1 MATTPGFL
9 TDWPWKPLGC
19 FKHVILAPWAIPK
32 TYEFITGNG
41 GGERDLSTFLIF
53 PFLVWRMIHNQLWI
67 SFSRYR
73 TAKGTTRIVDKGIE
87 FDQVDREAGWDDQIV
102 FNGLL
107 FYIGAMSLTGATHLP
122 LWRLDGVVI
131 TVLLHAGPVE
141 FLYYWLHRAL
151 HHHFLYSRYHSHHHS
166 SIATEPITSV
176 IHPFAEHIAYFA
188 LFAIPMLTTILT
200 GTASIISFAG
210 YITYIDLMNN
220 MGHCNFELVPASL
233 FSVFPPLKLLLYTP
247 SYHSLHHTQFRTN
260 YSLFMPLYDHLYAT
274 VDRSTDD
281 LHEKSLSRGDES
293 PDVVHLTHLTT
304 PESVYRLR
312 LGFAYLAASPSAD
325 DGRLRLLHRL
335 LWPVTLWTMALTWLY
350 GRAAFVLERHRFG
363 DVRLQTWA
371 LPKYKIQYAMQW
383 QKEAINSLIED
394 AIVEAEGKGVK
405 VLTLGLLN
413 QGEELNGYGEI
424 YVRKNPGLRTKLVDG
439 SSLAVAVVLNS
450 IPKGTTQVA
459 IRGTPALFKVA
470 SALAQSLCHRGL
482 QVVVPTKKEY
492 DRLRQSFGTTSH
504 ANLLLSKAH
513 STKIWLVG
521 EGLSEEEQRQAGKGT
536 LFIPFSQFPPKK
548 LRAED
553 CFYHTTPAL
562 TAPKSLENVDSCENW
577 LGRRVM
583 SAWRVAGLVHA
594 LEKWEE
600 HECGDRMLDVEKVWE
615 AALRHGFRPLHAP
628 PNSPVVAYN

>member
-9 TDWPWKPLGC
+9 TDWPWKSLGC
-19 FKHVILAPWAIPK
+19 FKHVLLAPWAIPK

-53 PFLVWRMIHNQLWI
+53 PFLIWRMIHNQLWI

-73 TAKGTTRIVDKGIE
+73 TAKGTTRIVDRGIE

-176 IHPFAEHIAYFA
+176 IHPFAEHIAYFT

-200 GTASIISFAG
+200 GTASIVSFAG

-233 FSVFPPLKLLLYTP
+233 FSAFPPLKLLLYTP
-247 SYHSLHHTQFRTN
+247 TYHSLHHTQFRTN

-274 VDRSTDD
+274 ADESTDD
-281 LHEKSLSRGDES
+281 LHERSLNRGDES

-312 LGFAYLAASPSAD
+312 LGFAYLAASPDAA

-335 LWPVTLWTMALTWLY
+335 LWPVTLWTMGLTWLY

-371 LPKYKIQYAMQW
+371 LPKYRIQYAMQW

-413 QGEELNGYGEI
+413 Q
-424 YVRKNPGLRTKLVDG
+424 
-439 SSLAVAVVLNS
+439 
-450 IPKGTTQVA
+450 
-459 IRGTPALFKVA
+459 A
-470 SALAQSLCHRGL
+470 S
-482 QVVVPTKKEY
+482 
-492 DRLRQSFGTTSH
+492 RLRQSFGTTSH

-513 STKIWLVG
+513 STKVWLVG
-521 EGLSEEEQRQAGKGT
+521 EGLSEEEQKQAGKGT

-548 LRAED
+548 LRED

-600 HECGDRMLDVEKVWE
+600 HECGDRMLDVDKVWE
-615 AALRHGFRPLHAP
+615 AALRHGFRPLHSSP
-628 PNSPVVAYN
+628 PSPVVAYN